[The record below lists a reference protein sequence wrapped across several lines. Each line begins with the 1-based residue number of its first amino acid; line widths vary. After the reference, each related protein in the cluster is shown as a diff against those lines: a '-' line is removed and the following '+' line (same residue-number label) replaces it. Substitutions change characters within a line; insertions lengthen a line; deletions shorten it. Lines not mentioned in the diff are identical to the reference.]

1 MGEVRRGGEMV
12 EGMRGRRAE
21 NIRPRAREF
30 SFNGAWQEKALF
42 IYITFI
48 SVGVNVIGV
57 IFSDV

>member
-1 MGEVRRGGEMV
+1 MV

-21 NIRPRAREF
+21 KRPRAWEF